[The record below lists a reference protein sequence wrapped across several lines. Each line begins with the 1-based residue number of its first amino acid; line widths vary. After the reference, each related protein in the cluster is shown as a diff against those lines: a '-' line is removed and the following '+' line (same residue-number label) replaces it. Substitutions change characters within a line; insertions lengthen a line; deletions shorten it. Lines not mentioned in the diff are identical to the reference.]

1 MQINKLLFIMLLALT
16 PALAS
21 AAIYKWVDEQGNVQY
36 SAEKPVGAEAEKM
49 SVNSRPPTDSSSY
62 RKPGRDNSNPNNKN
76 SDNKNSD
83 KDNKDKTPA
92 EKRNDQTKQAE
103 SDKIKKEMCDEARA
117 TLSTIEGSGRVRV
130 EDGKGNINYMSEE
143 EVTARKKSEQERVN
157 KYCK

>member
-49 SVNSRPPTDSSSY
+49 SVNSRAPVDSSTY
-62 RKPGRDNSNPNNKN
+62 RKSGRDNSK

-92 EKRNDQTKQAE
+92 EKKTDQTKQAE
-103 SDKIKKEMCDEARA
+103 SDKIKKEMCDEARK
-117 TLSTIEGSGRVRV
+117 TLSTIEGSGQVRI

-143 EVTARKKSEQERVN
+143 EVASRKKSEQERVN